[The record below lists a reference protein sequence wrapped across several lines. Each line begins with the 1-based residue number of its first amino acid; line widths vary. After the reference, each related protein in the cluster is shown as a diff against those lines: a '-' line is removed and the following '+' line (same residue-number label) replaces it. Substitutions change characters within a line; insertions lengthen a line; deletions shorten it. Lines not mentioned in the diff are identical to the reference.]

1 MSTGYTCKIEDG
13 TITNGKDF
21 IKLCLNAFG
30 ILAYNKDDGPTM
42 EYQNFADIY
51 KLDLENAKSR
61 AEKAENQ
68 LAFIEQ
74 FYKENKEAC
83 KESLRVSLTEE
94 LERECRHLNEL
105 LELNDRYDA
114 VQTDIE
120 KWEPSPQYEGIKEF
134 CLNQISMSRHPVHWC
149 EERIQTLRGRLDNID
164 TYVEEDYNTKVELYK
179 DSLRRANKD
188 ILEISKRAE
197 EYQAYYDG
205 IIQEID
211 SL

>member
-30 ILAYNKDDGPTM
+30 ILVHNKDNRPTM

-51 KLDLENAKSR
+51 KRDLENAKSR
-61 AEKAENQ
+61 AEKAKQQ

-83 KESLRVSLTEE
+83 KESLKLSLTDE

-105 LELNDRYDA
+105 IELNDRYDA

-120 KWEPSPQYEGIKEF
+120 KWEPSLQYEKIKEF
-134 CLNQISMSRHPVHWC
+134 CLNQISMSRCPVHWC
-149 EERIQTLRGRLDNID
+149 EERIQILKERLDNID
-164 TYVEEDYNTKVELYK
+164 TYVEEDYNTKVEFCK
-179 DSLRRANKD
+179 DSIRRANKD
-188 ILEISKRAE
+188 ILEISKRIE
-197 EYQAYYDG
+197 KYQAYYDG